1 MGIRYSVCVEES
13 FVPMSSDTVS
23 DIRTTADGVATEIPP
38 TTTAPSNTETELSQ
52 PELGSPSKRSKVG
65 SPALL

>member
-1 MGIRYSVCVEES
+1 
-13 FVPMSSDTVS
+13 MSSDTVT
-23 DIRTTADGVATEIPP
+23 DLRTTADGVATEIPP